1 MLIADDIT
9 ALERW
14 GEPRLAWRLG
24 EPVSPPVD
32 WTPTIDEVTDEE
44 ALREAGLEASVDRP
58 IHVLVARRESR
69 IRSPRVV
76 SHVWSG
82 PFPDGALYQ
91 LTPRVMIASPSFC
104 LQQMS
109 ARRGLVKAIVTA
121 MEICG
126 EYARSPRA
134 KDGLY
139 RRPPLTTPEELRDHF
154 AGTHGYGAKRAR
166 TALRHVVAGSRSPME
181 TVVVLLFTLP
191 VKLGG
196 CGLPPPRL
204 NMRIEIPGD
213 LQDAIGKPYVVVD
226 LCWFDQRVILE
237 YDSYEWH
244 TLPRAVDSDNTRNEG
259 LRDEEWMVRSV
270 TAGMLADDAMRRHL
284 VSKVVGRF
292 GCKLPEGE
300 EFDRLQHNLVRE
312 LLRA

>member
-1 MLIADDIT
+1 M
-9 ALERW
+9 
-14 GEPRLAWRLG
+14 
-24 EPVSPPVD
+24 
-32 WTPTIDEVTDEE
+32 
-44 ALREAGLEASVDRP
+44 
-58 IHVLVARRESR
+58 
-69 IRSPRVV
+69 V

-166 TALRHVVAGSRSPME
+166 AALRHVVAGSRSPME

-196 CGLPPPRL
+196 
-204 NMRIEIPGD
+204 
-213 LQDAIGKPYVVVD
+213 
-226 LCWFDQRVILE
+226 
-237 YDSYEWH
+237 
-244 TLPRAVDSDNTRNEG
+244 
-259 LRDEEWMVRSV
+259 
-270 TAGMLADDAMRRHL
+270 
-284 VSKVVGRF
+284 
-292 GCKLPEGE
+292 
-300 EFDRLQHNLVRE
+300 
-312 LLRA
+312 